1 VALVT
6 IDEFSRMVSAIHAA
20 AITPEHWIDAMTV
33 VRESLN
39 ATSSGM
45 IIADDTSRMIKCASL
60 PSDAMQAYS
69 DYYRTVDYV
78 LDAVERGPVGV
89 TRGGEALVA
98 LNAHSEFNADWM
110 TPHRMNDGL
119 FVRLTDGPTPTCFLV
134 ASPRHT
140 ESFATP
146 ERVQLVNA
154 LIPHLQQALRTHDYV
169 SSLAAHAGDVA
180 EAVDGMRHAVIV
192 VGPGAAVVHL
202 NSAAAT
208 MLALRDG
215 PCLRDGRL
223 VAGSASAD
231 AEFQRSVARALGMT
245 DGAGGQER
253 SSPGNARSGN
263 SFLCPRLS
271 RGHPYVVHVTPCA
284 TGENRT
290 PRALVVIVDSDAER
304 EPPERLLRRLF
315 GLTGA
320 EADVAC
326 RLTRG
331 QALKSISEELSLS
344 IATVKTHLQ
353 HVFEKTAT
361 HRQAE
366 LVRLLLNLT
375 P

>member
-1 VALVT
+1 LVT

-208 MLALRDG
+208 ML
-215 PCLRDGRL
+215 
-223 VAGSASAD
+223 SA
-231 AEFQRSVARALGMT
+231 
-245 DGAGGQER
+245 ER
-253 SSPGNARSGN
+253 S
-263 SFLCPRLS
+263 PR
-271 RGHPYVVHVTPCA
+271 
-284 TGENRT
+284 
-290 PRALVVIVDSDAER
+290 
-304 EPPERLLRRLF
+304 
-315 GLTGA
+315 
-320 EADVAC
+320 
-326 RLTRG
+326 
-331 QALKSISEELSLS
+331 
-344 IATVKTHLQ
+344 
-353 HVFEKTAT
+353 
-361 HRQAE
+361 
-366 LVRLLLNLT
+366 
-375 P
+375 

>member
-1 VALVT
+1 MVR

-146 ERVQLVNA
+146 ERVPGCATPSSWSGRVPRWCTSTRRPPPCSRSA
-154 LIPHLQQALRTHDYV
+154 TARSCATAGWWRDPHRPTPN
-169 SSLAAHAGDVA
+169 S
-180 EAVDGMRHAVIV
+180 
-192 VGPGAAVVHL
+192 
-202 NSAAAT
+202 SAAWH
-208 MLALRDG
+208 
-215 PCLRDGRL
+215 GR
-223 VAGSASAD
+223 SA
-231 AEFQRSVARALGMT
+231 
-245 DGAGGQER
+245 
-253 SSPGNARSGN
+253 
-263 SFLCPRLS
+263 
-271 RGHPYVVHVTPCA
+271 
-284 TGENRT
+284 
-290 PRALVVIVDSDAER
+290 
-304 EPPERLLRRLF
+304 
-315 GLTGA
+315 
-320 EADVAC
+320 
-326 RLTRG
+326 
-331 QALKSISEELSLS
+331 
-344 IATVKTHLQ
+344 
-353 HVFEKTAT
+353 
-361 HRQAE
+361 
-366 LVRLLLNLT
+366 
-375 P
+375 